1 MVRPS
6 AGQGRT
12 VNSLLARPMCRY
24 RNRWVALVY
33 SRVVAHGESL
43 KEVRDE
49 VEKKKIKGYVFDFV
63 SPLPFVGYAL

>member
-1 MVRPS
+1 MDIGIKEAKRIWK
-6 AGQGRT
+6 
-12 VNSLLARPMCRY
+12 Y
-24 RNRWVALVY
+24 RNQWVALVD